1 MRAMR
6 ALRLGLILGLVA
18 LGACSEAPTAP
29 QDSVPSASL
38 LGLPLL
44 SGGGSVEAQVV
55 RRTTPLATDEVVTK
69 VIGYAGGTIYLPKAG
84 LTVTVPY
91 GAVLSNTTF
100 TVKAPAGSLVGYEFE
115 PHGTVFRKRLKASQ
129 RLAGTEIG
137 LLQGILNPPFA
148 AYYEGSLLPLLNVNE
163 ILGLNISGLFGV
175 ATFEIPHFSGYIIAT
190 DGRRRTTR

>member
-6 ALRLGLILGLVA
+6 ALKLGLILGLVA
-18 LGACSEAPTAP
+18 LGACSDAPTAP

-44 SGGGSVEAQVV
+44 GGGGSVEAHVV
-55 RRTTPLATDEVVTK
+55 HRTVPLATDEVVTK
-69 VIGYAGGTIYLPKAG
+69 VIGYSGGTIYLPEAG
-84 LTVTVPY
+84 LTVTVPR
-91 GAVLSNTTF
+91 GAVLRNTTF
-100 TVKAPAGSLVGYEFE
+100 TVTAPAGDLVGYEFQ
-115 PHGTVFRKRLKASQ
+115 PHGTVFRKRLKATQ

-148 AYYEGSLLPLLNVNE
+148 AYYEGDLLPVLDVLE
-163 ILGLNISGLFGV
+163 IFGLNISGLFGV

-190 DGRRRTTR
+190 DGRRGTAR

>member
-6 ALRLGLILGLVA
+6 ALKLGLILGLVA

-44 SGGGSVEAQVV
+44 GGGGSVEAHVV
-55 RRTTPLATDEVVTK
+55 HRTVPLATDEVVTK
-69 VIGYAGGTIYLPKAG
+69 VIGYSGGTIYLPEAG
-84 LTVTVPY
+84 LTVTVPR
-91 GAVLSNTTF
+91 GAVLRNTTF
-100 TVKAPAGSLVGYEFE
+100 TVTAPAGDLVGYEFQ
-115 PHGTVFRKRLKASQ
+115 PHGTVFRKRLKATQ

-148 AYYEGSLLPLLNVNE
+148 AYYEGDLLPVLDVLE
-163 ILGLNISGLFGV
+163 IFGLNISGLFGV

-190 DGRRRTTR
+190 DGRRGTAR